1 MRRTAKIF
9 RTPVVL
15 LILICSIL
23 FGFIADIILTGID
36 RLIYPE
42 DYHELVS
49 KYAAENSVP
58 EELVFAIIKVES
70 NFQSDAKS
78 HAGAIGLMQM
88 IPSTFEWLASRRG
101 EIAHPAMLYDPEV
114 NIKYGTYYL
123 QYLYLK
129 FGTWERVLIAYNW
142 GEGKFMSFIEEHG
155 YTDGDYNSI
164 PVSETRAYV
173 QKVLHHWQ
181 KYNELYE

>member
-123 QYLYLK
+123 Q
-129 FGTWERVLIAYNW
+129 

>member
-1 MRRTAKIF
+1 MKHTVKIF
-9 RTPVVL
+9 KAPVVL
-15 LILICSIL
+15 LILIVSIL
-23 FGFIADIILTGID
+23 FGFVADIILTGID
-36 RLIYPE
+36 RIIYPE
-42 DYHELVS
+42 DYYELVT
-49 KYAAENSVP
+49 KYANENSIP

-70 NFQSDAKS
+70 NFQSDVKS

-88 IPSTFEWLASRRG
+88 LPSTYEWLASRRG

-129 FGTWERVLIAYNW
+129 FGTWEKTLIAYNW
-142 GEGKFMSFIEEHG
+142 GEGHFMEFLEEHG
-155 YTDGDYNSI
+155 YTEGDYGSI

-181 KYNELYE
+181 KYTELYE